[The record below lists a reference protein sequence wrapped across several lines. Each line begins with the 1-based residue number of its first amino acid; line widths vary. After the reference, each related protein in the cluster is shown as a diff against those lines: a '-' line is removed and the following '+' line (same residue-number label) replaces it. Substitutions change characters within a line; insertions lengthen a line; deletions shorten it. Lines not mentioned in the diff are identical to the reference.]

1 MALLHATRWT
11 DGETEGF
18 TGSGSG
24 SDYSLV
30 TLEDFLPFP
39 LSLSKR
45 ENNPSQRVIEIDS
58 VLSLS
63 LIQEWKKGCKQ
74 GGPVNTQF
82 LKLFFGGLPAFPQ
95 ASTMAVTDLIHGGF

>member
-11 DGETEGF
+11 DGETVGF

-39 LSLSKR
+39 LSLSQR

-58 VLSLS
+58 VLS

-82 LKLFFGGLPAFPQ
+82 LKLFFGGLPAFN
-95 ASTMAVTDLIHGGF
+95 ALATLGGRRD